1 MSEFELERIISVDNK
16 SDVGV
21 ADQYTNH
28 KNNPQYYANTSKNG
42 VSFAFAVFLNFIL
55 TIICLSVTVL
65 CLAYVLQR
73 YLRRREIRDKLCG
86 IVSSRYW
93 LEENKLMQG
102 VQMLTKMRQVYLFLD
117 VTAYSIVC
125 YKYRT
130 GQYKQDSP
138 LTYSNTKKFNK
149 FSGQFTD
156 VYEVLLHIERF
167 FDTLSLQLLCRG
179 KCPDVV
185 NRIVGPTLFHLAR
198 ETYLAWSDLKSPLIH
213 KLVGYFSGSSC
224 SEVFR
229 SSLIS
234 DSGLSSMV
242 TSRLPYVSSLILSEG
257 CLVMKDT
264 EVVFGCKLDLWG
276 KIRFI
281 DVVLAR
287 KDLKFSSLPVGKGR
301 VEVVK
306 VSDEKLVAEAFY
318 AAKEI
323 CSKQHLISEN
333 MLKQLDAKGH
343 FLINK
348 YYCN

>member
-1 MSEFELERIISVDNK
+1 MSEFEIEGIISMNNK
-16 SDVGV
+16 SDLVG
-21 ADQYTNH
+21 ADQYTSH
-28 KNNPQYYANTSKNG
+28 KSSSNQHDNAPKNG

-65 CLAYVLQR
+65 CLVYVLQR
-73 YLRRREIRDKLCG
+73 YLGRREIRDKLCS
-86 IVSSRYW
+86 IVSSKYW

-138 LTYSNTKKFNK
+138 LTYSNSKRFNK

-185 NRIVGPTLFHLAR
+185 NRVVGPTLFHLAR

-213 KLVGYFSGSSC
+213 KIVGYFSGSSC
-224 SEVFR
+224 AEVFR

-242 TSRLPYVSSLILSEG
+242 TSRLPYVSSLTLSEG
-257 CLVMKDT
+257 CLVMKDI
-264 EVVFGCKLDLWG
+264 EVVFGCKLDLWS

-287 KDLKFSSLPVGKGR
+287 KDLKFSPPLKGKAEGG
-301 VEVVK
+301 K
-306 VSDEKLVAEAFY
+306 VSDEKLISEAFHG
-318 AAKEI
+318 AKEI
-323 CSKQHLISEN
+323 CSKQNLISEN
-333 MLKQLDAKGH
+333 MLKQLDAKGGDC
-343 FLINK
+343 FLL
-348 YYCN
+348 